1 MPAMQTSRHDSRR
14 LSAALSGSVGTLL
27 ERARLL
33 EAVNH
38 TLTQWCDDP
47 WIRQIRLVNLRG
59 DTVVIYADNAA
70 ALSMLRHRSRSF
82 LSWLNARHALGATR
96 LHCQVRPLAA
106 D

>member
-1 MPAMQTSRHDSRR
+1 MQTSRPVSLS

-33 EAVNH
+33 ESVNQ
-38 TLTQWCDDP
+38 TLAQWCDDP
-47 WIRQIRLVNLRG
+47 WIHQIRLVNLRG
-59 DTVVIYADNAA
+59 DTVVVYADNAA

-82 LSWLNARHALGATR
+82 LSWLNDRHALSAAR
-96 LHCQVRPLAA
+96 LHCQVHPSRV

>member
-1 MPAMQTSRHDSRR
+1 VS

-27 ERARLL
+27 QRARLL
-33 EAVNH
+33 EVVNL

-47 WIRQIRLVNLRG
+47 WIQQIRLVNLRDG
-59 DTVVIYADNAA
+59 TVVVYADNAA

-82 LSWLNARHALGATR
+82 LSWLNARHALGAIH
-96 LHCQVRPLAA
+96 LHCQVRPPIG